1 MNREEF
7 IESLR
12 VFCLGEFLN
21 DKGDIEVLYVDFDN
35 NKNQIICGCCTN
47 VGIIPSYRMD
57 YDNDFS
63 LDMNLQTLVEEL
75 YEKHGLSTL

>member
-47 VGIIPSYRMD
+47 VGILPSYRMD
-57 YDNDFS
+57 
-63 LDMNLQTLVEEL
+63 
-75 YEKHGLSTL
+75 